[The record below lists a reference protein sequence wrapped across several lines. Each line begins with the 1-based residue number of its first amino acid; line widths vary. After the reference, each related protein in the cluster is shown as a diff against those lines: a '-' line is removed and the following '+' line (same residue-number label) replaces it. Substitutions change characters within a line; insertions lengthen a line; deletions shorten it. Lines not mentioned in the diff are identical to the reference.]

1 VTHDIDEAIKMGDRV
16 AIMREGKLVQHDT
29 PDVLLAEPRDDF
41 VRSFVGADRE
51 LKRLGLVH
59 VREIMN
65 RNPLAVTTATTAEDA
80 LASMQQRGVRTVF
93 IVDEQGR
100 LAGWADER
108 ELRAGATLAAALHK
122 ASLPDVVVREN
133 ASVREALSALLA
145 RGFGVTPVVD
155 DAGHLR
161 GSVTLVALQELAEQ
175 RANGTGAVTQD
186 TRERRT
192 EP

>member
-1 VTHDIDEAIKMGDRV
+1 
-16 AIMREGKLVQHDT
+16 MRDGKLVQYDT

-41 VRSFVGADRE
+41 VRSFLGADRE

-59 VREIMN
+59 VGEIMN

-80 LASMQQRGVRTVF
+80 LASMRQHGVQTVF
-93 IVDEQGR
+93 VVDEQGR
-100 LAGWADER
+100 LVGWADQR
-108 ELRAGATLAAALHK
+108 DLRAGGTLTAALHK
-122 ASLPDVVVREN
+122 TSLPDVVVNES

-175 RANGTGAVTQD
+175 RANGAEEVTQD
-186 TRERRT
+186 TREWRK